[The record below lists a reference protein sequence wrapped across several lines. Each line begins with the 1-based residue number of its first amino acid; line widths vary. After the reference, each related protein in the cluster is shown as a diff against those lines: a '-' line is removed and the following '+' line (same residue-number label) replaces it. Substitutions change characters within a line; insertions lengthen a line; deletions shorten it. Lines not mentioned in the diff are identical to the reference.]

1 MEALV
6 VFFIKT
12 LAPLS
17 TLPASE
23 AATGLANSGPLQ
35 GSTEG
40 VGEISIVGI
49 GVSVKVEVGWDVSLG
64 TGVSVNVDVG
74 GMADIIPTIIV
85 LTRAVSDA
93 CTSTAAGPQAD
104 SISAITIMI
113 KILRFNYFS
122 PFIQFA

>member
-1 MEALV
+1 MDALV

-35 GSTEG
+35 GSTSG
-40 VGEISIVGI
+40 VGEISMVGVD
-49 GVSVKVEVGWDVSLG
+49 VSVEVGRGVSLG
-64 TGVSVNVDVG
+64 TGVLVNVDAG

-85 LTRAVSDA
+85 LTSAVSEA
-93 CTSTAAGPQAD
+93 C
-104 SISAITIMI
+104 I
-113 KILRFNYFS
+113 
-122 PFIQFA
+122 